1 MSIFL
6 EAEPT
11 VILVED
17 DESMSVLLV
26 RWLKREGFQAEVFK
40 SAEALLEGLTRSL
53 PDAICV
59 DLHLPGMSGM
69 ELLPLIRQRYPSLPV
84 IFLTVDTSVELV
96 VQAMQLGAYDYL
108 AKPIERT
115 RFLTTIRNAVQKHR
129 LSTRVEQ
136 LEQRVQGRT
145 PTGMVGRSAAMLKLF
160 EQLTPLAAS
169 DITVLIHGESGT
181 GKELLA
187 RALHDDSPRC
197 KGPFIALNCAA
208 VPEGLEDSELF
219 GHEKGAFT
227 GAQQSRLGRFE
238 RANGGTLFLDEVAEL
253 SLSLQARL
261 LRVLQERR
269 FERVGGSRQLESDF
283 RMVTATHRDLS
294 AMVKAGSFRE
304 DLYYRIA
311 VFELEVPPLRAR
323 AGDIPL
329 LVSSFLERHAAQT
342 GTTPLKVEPEAMQL
356 LESWSWPGNVRE
368 LENVV
373 LRAAVLAREGLIRPE
388 HVAQRL
394 HVKAVSEPVGA
405 RGPGASVQVSAQA
418 VAQATHFRAPA
429 ALPSTGSSHEPGQ
442 PAVSSAARS
451 EPDVSSLQSD
461 ARFVVD
467 LRQQPLTAEEAE
479 RWLLERTL
487 ELCEGSLT
495 RTVERLKISRTTLYR
510 KLQSYRHET
519 DS

>member
-1 MSIFL
+1 
-6 EAEPT
+6 
-11 VILVED
+11 
-17 DESMSVLLV
+17 
-26 RWLKREGFQAEVFK
+26 
-40 SAEALLEGLTRSL
+40 
-53 PDAICV
+53 
-59 DLHLPGMSGM
+59 
-69 ELLPLIRQRYPSLPV
+69 
-84 IFLTVDTSVELV
+84 
-96 VQAMQLGAYDYL
+96 
-108 AKPIERT
+108 
-115 RFLTTIRNAVQKHR
+115 
-129 LSTRVEQ
+129 
-136 LEQRVQGRT
+136 
-145 PTGMVGRSAAMLKLF
+145 
-160 EQLTPLAAS
+160 
-169 DITVLIHGESGT
+169 
-181 GKELLA
+181 
-187 RALHDDSPRC
+187 
-197 KGPFIALNCAA
+197 
-208 VPEGLEDSELF
+208 
-219 GHEKGAFT
+219 
-227 GAQQSRLGRFE
+227 LGRFE

-394 HVKAVSEPVGA
+394 HVKAAAEPVA
-405 RGPGASVQVSAQA
+405 VSGQAAGQA
-418 VAQATHFRAPA
+418 VGKAQPIRAPA
-429 ALPSTGSSHEPGQ
+429 AVPSTGPSDLPGQ
-442 PAVSSAARS
+442 GGISSANIS
-451 EPDVSSLQSD
+451 EPSASQLESD
-461 ARFVVD
+461 ARFIVD
-467 LRQQPLTAEEAE
+467 LRQQSLTAEEVE

-519 DS
+519 DP